1 MTANQPTEDAIIIG
15 IDFGTTYSGVA
26 WAYSREPNDI
36 AIVTSW
42 EAELNHCSDKEKA
55 PTQLLYSSNSDATWG
70 YSIPAD
76 KDALKWF
83 KLLLLKRGDIPADI
97 ATSGQLANARRLQE
111 TTGKQP
117 VDIIACFLRKLWS
130 HAIESIKRSIGAE
143 LLNKS
148 KFHVVITLPAIW
160 PPYAQRHMK
169 QAAGL
174 SGILDARSCGATT
187 LRFVS
192 EPEAAALA
200 TIQDLSKRSTIKPGD
215 TIVICDAGGGTVDL
229 ISYAI
234 ESTEPFNVKECTGA
248 LCGGVFLDENFL
260 NLIKSKVPVGAW
272 DQVSKAAEKKFLN
285 DGWEHGIKPQFANQQ
300 RAWLVD
306 LPDGCNDTSRKLK
319 RRRAYELSSDD
330 ILSVFS
336 PIVDKIVSLVRRQC
350 DAIERKY
357 SQRPKHIILV
367 GGFGRCRYLFDRL
380 QAEFESSV
388 LQAQGSKPWTAICRG
403 AVVHELSKQNLSVDI
418 GVRVEARIAR
428 MSYGVAHTSLF
439 DDFKHLQTDKYW
451 SGKEQMYKAR
461 NQMKWFL
468 KEGDDITSKRPVRH
482 SFYRLYS
489 EPVGSVKSDI
499 SCSASYPAPSRN
511 DHTVER
517 LCTIKWNKHVSLG
530 SLPIYTNSI
539 GDDYHELNYTIE
551 MTCEDGTVDFAVYY
565 DGERVG
571 AQNVE
576 VEFD

>member
-1 MTANQPTEDAIIIG
+1 MAASQPTEDAIVIG

-55 PTQLLYSSNSDATWG
+55 PTQLWYNSNNDVTWG

-76 KDALKWF
+76 NDALKWF

-97 ATSGQLANARRLQE
+97 AASEQLATARRLQE
-111 TTGKQP
+111 ATGKQP
-117 VDIIACFLRKLWS
+117 
-130 HAIESIKRSIGAE
+130 

-160 PPYAQRHMK
+160 PPYAQRLMK

-174 SGILDARSCGATT
+174 SGILTPRPCGATT
-187 LRFVS
+187 VRFVS

-200 TIQDLSKRSTIKPGD
+200 TIQDLSKRSTIKPDD
-215 TIVICDAGGGTVDL
+215 TIVVCDAGGGTV
-229 ISYAI
+229 SH
-234 ESTEPFNVKECTGA
+234 SSSRSVSKEMARA

-260 NLIKSKVPVGAW
+260 NLIKSKVPKGAW
-272 DQVSKAAEKKFLN
+272 DQVSKAAEKRFLN

-300 RAWLVD
+300 RTWLVD
-306 LPDGCNDTSRKLK
+306 LPDACNDTPRKLK
-319 RRRAYELSSDD
+319 RRRTFELTSDE

-357 SQRPKHIILV
+357 SQPPKHIVLV

-380 QAEFESSV
+380 QTEFESSV

-403 AVVHELSKQNLSVDI
+403 AVVHELSKQNFSADISVK
-418 GVRVEARIAR
+418 VEARIAR
-428 MSYGVAHTSLF
+428 MSYGICHNSSF
-439 DDFKHLQTDKYW
+439 DDLKHLQTDKYW
-451 SGKEQMYKAR
+451 CDKERKYLAK
-461 NQMKWFL
+461 NQMTWFL
-468 KEGDDITSKRPVRH
+468 KEGDDITSRRPVRYP
-482 SFYRLYS
+482 FYRLLS
-489 EPVGSVKSDI
+489 ESVGYVREDI
-499 SCSASYPAPSRN
+499 HCSASYPAPSRN

-517 LCTIKWNKHVSLG
+517 MCQIKWNRHIRVE
-530 SLPIYTNSI
+530 SLPKYTNPI
-539 GDDYHELNYTIE
+539 GEVYHELNYTVE
-551 MTCEDGTVDFAVYY
+551 MACEDGTVDFVVYH
-565 DGERVG
+565 DGVRVG
-571 AQNVE
+571 AQSVE

>member
-1 MTANQPTEDAIIIG
+1 MATNQPTEDAIIIG

-55 PTQLLYSSNSDATWG
+55 PTQLLYHSNNDATWG

-76 KDALKWF
+76 EDALKWF
-83 KLLLLKRGDIPADI
+83 KLLLLKRGDIPADV
-97 ATSGQLANARRLQE
+97 ATSEQLSNTRRLQE
-111 TTGKQP
+111 ATGKQP
-117 VDIIACFLRKLWS
+117 VEIIACFLRKLWN
-130 HAIESIKRSIGAE
+130 HGIESIKRSIGAE

-148 KFHVVITLPAIW
+148 KFHVIITLPAIW

-169 QAAGL
+169 KAAGL

-187 LRFVS
+187 IRFVS
-192 EPEAAALA
+192 EPEAAALT
-200 TIQDLSKRSTIKPGD
+200 TIQDLSKRSTIKPDD
-215 TIVICDAGGGTVDL
+215 TIIVCDAGGGTVDL
-229 ISYAI
+229 VSYKI
-234 ESTEPFNVKECTGA
+234 QSTEPFVVKECVKGD
-248 LCGGVFLDENFL
+248 G
-260 NLIKSKVPVGAW
+260 KSPVPRGAW
-272 DQVSKAAEKKFLN
+272 DQVSKAAEKRFLN

-300 RAWLVD
+300 RTWLVD
-306 LPDGCNDTSRKLK
+306 LPDACNDAPRKLK
-319 RRRAYELSSDD
+319 RRRAFELTSGE

-336 PIVDKIVSLVRRQC
+336 PIVDKIVSLVRRQY

-357 SQRPKHIILV
+357 SQHPKHIILV

-380 QAEFESSV
+380 QTEFDSSV

-428 MSYGVAHTSLF
+428 MSYGVTNSSPF

-451 SGKEQMYKAR
+451 CEMEQRYKAH
-461 NQMKWFL
+461 NQMTWFL
-468 KEGDDITSKRPVRH
+468 KEGDDITNKRPVRH
-482 SFYRLYS
+482 SFYQLYS
-489 EPVGSVKSDI
+489 GPVGSVKNDI
-499 SCSASYPAPSRN
+499 HCSASYPVPSRN

-517 LCTIKWNKHVSLG
+517 LCTIRWNKHVSLG
-530 SLPIYTNSI
+530 SLPLYTNPI
-539 GDDYHELNYTIE
+539 GNVYHELSYTVE
-551 MTCEDGTVDFAVYY
+551 MTCEDGTVDFAVYH
-565 DGERVG
+565 DGQRVG

>member
-1 MTANQPTEDAIIIG
+1 MAADQPVEDAIIIG

-26 WAYSREPNDI
+26 WAYSREPNEI

-55 PTQLLYSSNSDATWG
+55 PTQLWYNRDNDATWG

-83 KLLLLKRGDIPADI
+83 KLLLLKRGDIPSDVA
-97 ATSGQLANARRLQE
+97 ASEQLANARRLQE
-111 TTGKQP
+111 ATGKQP
-117 VDIIACFLRKLWS
+117 VEIIACFLRKLWS
-130 HAIESIKRSIGAE
+130 HAIESIKRSIGVE

-174 SGILDARSCGATT
+174 SGILNPRSCGATS

-200 TIQDLSKRSTIKPGD
+200 TIQDLSRRSTIKPDD
-215 TIVICDAGGGTVDL
+215 TIIVCDAGGGTV
-229 ISYAI
+229 SHSSSRSVSREMAR
-234 ESTEPFNVKECTGA
+234 A

-260 NLIKSKVPVGAW
+260 NLIKSKVPRGSW
-272 DQVSKAAEKKFLN
+272 DQVSKAAEKRFLN

-300 RAWLVD
+300 RSWLVE
-306 LPDGCNDTSRKLK
+306 LPDACNDTPRKLK
-319 RRRAYELSSDD
+319 RRRAFELTSNE

-336 PIVDKIVSLVRRQC
+336 PIVDKIVSLVRRQY

-357 SQRPKHIILV
+357 SQYPKHIILV

-380 QAEFESSV
+380 QAEFTSSV
-388 LQAQGSKPWTAICRG
+388 LQSQGSKPWTAICRG
-403 AVVHELSKQNLSVDI
+403 AVVHELSKQNISGDI
-418 GVRVEARIAR
+418 AVKVEARIAR
-428 MSYGVAHTSLF
+428 MSYGVTHNSPF
-439 DDFKHLQTDKYW
+439 DDYKHLQTDKFW
-451 SGKEQMYKAR
+451 CEKERKYKAK
-461 NQMKWFL
+461 NQMTWFL
-468 KEGDDITSKRPVRH
+468 KEGDDITSKRPVQH
-482 SFYRLYS
+482 AFYRLCS
-489 EPVGSVKSDI
+489 DTVGHVDSDI
-499 SCSASYPAPSRN
+499 HSSASYPAPVRN

-517 LCTIKWNKHVSLG
+517 MCQIKWNRQVRLE
-530 SLPIYTNSI
+530 SLPKYTNPI
-539 GDDYHELNYTIE
+539 GEVYRELNYTVE
-551 MTCEDGTVDFAVYY
+551 MTCEDGTVDFVVYH
-565 DGERVG
+565 DGVRVG